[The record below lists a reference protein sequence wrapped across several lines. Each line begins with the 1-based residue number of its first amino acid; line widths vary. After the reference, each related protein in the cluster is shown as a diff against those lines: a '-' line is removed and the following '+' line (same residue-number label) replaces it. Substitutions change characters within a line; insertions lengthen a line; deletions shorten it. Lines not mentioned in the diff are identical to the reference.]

1 MNKDTKNLLD
11 YALLAL
17 SFAPMGRVALGVKAL
32 GGGIMKHALRKLAH
46 NRAKHGLSR
55 LAGNVPNKLEG
66 FYAGGEAA
74 KRASLAKGLLEGVKT
89 TTKQALNLD
98 ASKVNRFGGI
108 SKMTYDVNNNNVKAI
123 HSILK
128 DPKNWDLRKGK
139 YGMLKHKPKLAVK
152 ELSKQIQGQ
161 NNTQIGLNHRYG
173 NKVGV
178 MSDLE
183 GAHFYGVGKVGSKNI
198 SKKIFKSDKAV
209 IDDVKSR
216 WGMNKPGMPVKVAY
230 QKATKLTASHH
241 DAQMNKSFVNI
252 SNAFHLKKA
261 RTVDDFKAAF
271 KGKKT
276 GIGQVKKID
285 KDNIMFEYS
294 PDRRSDLYKG
304 GFNVRAVLNTK
315 KGTVNFNISDEFD
328 IGGPALKFA
337 TERGMDYRLLN
348 VMKSKTIKVPE
359 IGKTV
364 AKGNNKVKGYF
375 KGKSVAEK
383 EASKAIERVTRPRD
397 MKTLTDPTTGRQALD
412 EILSSPQL
420 RTNVP
425 IANKELGYI
434 NNMMRDVDDITK
446 GYRGYNPY
454 FYGTRVG
461 LPVAGAGLIGYA
473 ATRE

>member
-1 MNKDTKNLLD
+1 MENKNNILNF
-11 YALLAL
+11 ALLGASML
-17 SFAPMGRVALGVKAL
+17 PMGRAIKAGSGILGY
-32 GGGIMKHALRKLAH
+32 ALRKLAH
-46 NRAKHGLSR
+46 NQAKYAGSR
-55 LAGNVPNKLEG
+55 LSQNVPNLIEG
-66 FYAGGEAA
+66 FYSGQKGAKVAGMGKA
-74 KRASLAKGLLEGVKT
+74 LGTGLSNT
-89 TTKQALNLD
+89 AKQALSLD
-98 ASKVNRFGGI
+98 ASKASRFGGI

-123 HSILK
+123 HHILK

-139 YGMLKHKPKLAVK
+139 YGKLKSKPAATVK
-152 ELSKQIQGQ
+152 QLSKQIQGQ
-161 NNTQIGLNHRYG
+161 NNTQIGINHRYD
-173 NKVGV
+173 NDIGV
-178 MSDLE
+178 MSDLQ
-183 GAHFYGVGKVGSKNI
+183 GAHFYGVGKIGSKNI

-209 IDDVKSR
+209 IDDVKAA

-261 RTVDDFKAAF
+261 RTVDDFKTAF
-271 KGKKT
+271 RGKKT

-304 GFNVRAVLNTK
+304 GFNVRAVLDTK

-328 IGGPALKFA
+328 IGGNALKFA

-364 AKGNNKVKGYF
+364 KKGNKKVKGYF
-375 KGKSVAEK
+375 EGKSIAEK
-383 EASKAIERVTRPRD
+383 EASKAVERVTRPRD
-397 MKTLTDPTTGRQALD
+397 MKTMTDPTTGRQALD

-434 NNMMRDVDDITK
+434 SNMMRDVDDIAK
-446 GYRGYNPY
+446 GYKSYNPY

-461 LPVAGAGLIGYA
+461 LPIAAAGGTAGLIGY
-473 ATRE
+473 TLSDD

>member
-1 MNKDTKNLLD
+1 ML
-11 YALLAL
+11 
-17 SFAPMGRVALGVKAL
+17 PMGRAIKAGSGILGYALRKIVHNQAKYAGSRLSQNVPNLIDGFYSGQKGAKATGLAKAL
-32 GGGIMKHALRKLAH
+32 GT
-46 NRAKHGLSR
+46 GL
-55 LAGNVPNKLEG
+55 N
-66 FYAGGEAA
+66 
-74 KRASLAKGLLEGVKT
+74 T
-89 TTKQALNLD
+89 TAKQALSLD
-98 ASKVNRFGGI
+98 ASKASRFGGI

-123 HSILK
+123 HHILK

-139 YGMLKHKPKLAVK
+139 YGKLKSKPQATVK
-152 ELSKQIQGQ
+152 HLSKVIQGQ
-161 NNTQIGLNHRYG
+161 NNTQVGLNHRYG
-173 NKVGV
+173 NNMGV

-198 SKKIFKSDKAV
+198 AKKIFKSDKAV
-209 IDDVKSR
+209 IDDVKAA
-216 WGMNKPGMPVKVAY
+216 WGLNKPGMPIKVAY
-230 QKATKLTASHH
+230 QKATRLTASHH

-261 RTVDDFKAAF
+261 KTVDDFKAAF

-304 GFNVRAVLNTK
+304 GFNVRAVLDTK

-328 IGGPALKFA
+328 IGGSALKFA

-359 IGKTV
+359 IAKTV
-364 AKGNNKVKGYF
+364 EKGNKKVKGYF
-375 KGKSVAEK
+375 KGKSIVEK
-383 EASKAIERVTRPRD
+383 DASKAVERVTRPRD
-397 MKTLTDPTTGRQALD
+397 MKTMTDPTTGRQALD

-425 IANKELGYI
+425 MANKELNYI
-434 NNMMRDVDDITK
+434 GNMMRDVDDITK

-461 LPVAGAGLIGYA
+461 LPIAAAGGTAGLIGY
-473 ATRE
+473 TVSDD